1 MVFDTKKLE
10 NITTH
15 ELGLLLLLYDERVD
29 KSRTVVEVKDVNI
42 VELLDDLEKKGYILK
57 TNYSTDHG
65 YVPPLKKYSWCLI
78 EKGKQALAEN
88 CIPEEKSNK
97 VLSTKALVDRCNALA
112 EKLMEIFPIG
122 TKPGTSV
129 KWRGYKGGVSEK
141 LQKII
146 KNGNEFTDEEAIEAT
161 KAYVASFNG
170 MYTTMRALPYFLS
183 KNEIVGGEVKKTCD
197 FMTYVED
204 LRSNPQQNNLSKDWD
219 IELR

>member
-42 VELLDDLEKKGYILK
+42 VELLDKLEKKGYILK
-57 TNYSTDHG
+57 INYSTDHG

-88 CIPEEKSNK
+88 CVPEKKSK
-97 VLSTKALVDRCNALA
+97 KIVSTSELIARCDALA
-112 EKLMEIFPIG
+112 EKLSEIFPVG
-122 TKPGTSV
+122 TKPGTSL
-129 KWRGYKGGVSEK
+129 KWRGYKDGVSEK
-141 LQKII
+141 LQNLI
-146 KNGNEFTDEEAIEAT
+146 KKGNEFTDEEAIEAT

-170 MYTTMRALPYFLS
+170 MYTTMRVLPYFLS
-183 KNEIVGGEVKKTCD
+183 KNDIVGGEVKKTCD